1 MLVLTRRINDSV
13 IVGNDVKMTFLGVRI
28 GETTVAG
35 AQVKL
40 GFEAPKEVSIQ
51 RQEMFD
57 RMKSKSS
64 SRSYGSKPN
73 IAGKIQPIRDAVVL
87 LQFQV
92 PQEIS
97 IHCSR
102 TCEDAS
108 GHRQIVSACRTE
120 SISADQEHALN
131 PSPIRIINCL
141 KEDNILIGNQLLITI
156 VDVFRF
162 VKDPTPPQSGPANLT
177 EKR

>member
-1 MLVLTRRINDSV
+1 MLVLTRRKNESV

-35 AQVKL
+35 AQVRL
-40 GFEAPKEVSIQ
+40 GFEAPKEVPIQ

-57 RMKSKSS
+57 RKKSKSS

-73 IAGKIQPIRDAVVL
+73 ITGKKQPIRDAVVL

-102 TCEDAS
+102 ACEDET
-108 GHRQIVSACRTE
+108 GHRHIVSPCRTE
-120 SISADQEHALN
+120 SISADQEHALG
-131 PSPIRIINCL
+131 PSPIRTIYCR

-156 VDVFRF
+156 IDVFRF
-162 VKDPTPPQSGPANLT
+162 VKDPTPPQSQSANFT